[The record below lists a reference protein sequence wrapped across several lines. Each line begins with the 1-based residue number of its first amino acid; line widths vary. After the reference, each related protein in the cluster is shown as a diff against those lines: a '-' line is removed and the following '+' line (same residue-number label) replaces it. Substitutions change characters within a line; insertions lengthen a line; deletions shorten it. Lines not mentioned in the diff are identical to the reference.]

1 MAGARERIRW
11 TTGRRRIG
19 RGGEAKA
26 RNKLGYLPCGP
37 EKEPTLSLP
46 CSCCNQGRQ
55 AFPGQFTAPPPSPF
69 LPAIKPPSSTSVFSL
84 PRKKRKGGKD
94 TRGELS
100 LPCPALL
107 LRLYYPFLPTC
118 FSAHGRRGEVGS
130 ARGPAARTGPGA
142 GGAGGQAGEG
152 REGAGGDVLRRL
164 PALRRRL
171 PARVRP
177 PFPSSSLRVSQS
189 PVPRTDQ
196 LIASLGP
203 ICAFLLALI
212 D

>member
-84 PRKKRKGGKD
+84 PRKKGKGGR
-94 TRGELS
+94 TQEAS
-100 LPCPALL
+100 CPSPALL
-107 LRLYYPFLPTC
+107 CFFVSTIPSFPLASPPMAAAARWGPLAALLLALALAPAVRAGRPARGGKEPAATSSAVFPLYGDVYPHGCVPPFLPPL
-118 FSAHGRRGEVGS
+118 SV
-130 ARGPAARTGPGA
+130 
-142 GGAGGQAGEG
+142 
-152 REGAGGDVLRRL
+152 
-164 PALRRRL
+164 
-171 PARVRP
+171 
-177 PFPSSSLRVSQS
+177 
-189 PVPRTDQ
+189 
-196 LIASLGP
+196 
-203 ICAFLLALI
+203 
-212 D
+212 